1 MYQSFV
7 YVETRIQLAAVN
19 SVFITDKSTGKIS
32 IEPLVLQSVYTLAN
46 ALGCQIS
53 IISDIEKI
61 AAPIPEIQN
70 GKTINGYSIKIAEK
84 GTMNLMFHSHRK
96 TIKIEEVRIEEDLG
110 RLTHANGKTRMDY
123 SFAGNPSIR
132 IKTAP
137 SFELGEEVHIFLE
150 ELRRLTQYLNLENT
164 EQKDSYIRCNAYVAL
179 SKYPH
184 LPDYYVTLLL
194 FPA

>member
-7 YVETRIQLAAVN
+7 YVETRIQLATVN
-19 SVFITDKSTGKIS
+19 SVFITDHETGKIS
-32 IEPLVLQSVYTLAN
+32 IEPLVLQSVYTLAK

-84 GTMNLMFHSHRK
+84 GSMNIMFHSHRK

-110 RLTHANGKTRMDY
+110 RLTHAKHPHKNR
-123 SFAGNPSIR
+123 SI
-132 IKTAP
+132 I
-137 SFELGEEVHIFLE
+137 
-150 ELRRLTQYLNLENT
+150 
-164 EQKDSYIRCNAYVAL
+164 
-179 SKYPH
+179 
-184 LPDYYVTLLL
+184 
-194 FPA
+194 